1 MHEFKRSIQLN
12 NLRKDQHFVGLFYFY
27 GVLSKLKSL
36 GPGLLYAGAA
46 VGVSHLVQSTRAGAQ
61 YGYILIVAII
71 LAHILKYPF
80 FVLGPRYAKNKN
92 QSLVFGFA
100 EIGNWAI
107 WVLGILTVTTMFT
120 IQAAV
125 TIVTAGLVQK
135 MTGLGISSVNFS
147 IIILITCLCI
157 LQIGKFKILDHL
169 MKVVMIVLSISTIVA
184 FFFSFQSNI
193 DFTAMTQ
200 HSFSLSDNSDL
211 SFLVTFV
218 GWMPAP
224 LDIAIW
230 HSIWVLVKPKEQ
242 SSDSNFDFKVGFYG
256 TAFLGICFLVLG
268 AHTLY
273 LSDITLE
280 ASAGGFAAQLIDIF
294 VSNLGGSFYWVIT
307 IAAFTT
313 MFSTTITCLDAMPRV
328 MEEVSSK
335 MILNQKIQSKSFWR
349 FILTLGTIILLL
361 FFVKDMK
368 QMVSFATTVSFLT
381 APILAWLCW
390 KVVNKDNKSS
400 ALWSPFEHK
409 LAILGILVLS
419 ILSVVYIV
427 F

>member
-1 MHEFKRSIQLN
+1 
-12 NLRKDQHFVGLFYFY
+12 
-27 GVLSKLKSL
+27 VLSKVKSL

-61 YGYILIVAII
+61 YGYILIIAII

-80 FVLGPRYAKNKN
+80 FVLGPRYAKQHN
-92 QSLVFGFA
+92 QSLVNGFA

-107 WVLGILTVTTMFT
+107 WILGVLTITTMFT

-135 MTGLGISSVNFS
+135 MTGVTFNAVSIS
-147 IIILITCLCI
+147 IIILIICLSI

-184 FFFSFQSNI
+184 FFLSFQN
-193 DFTAMTQ
+193 DVDYTAMAQST
-200 HSFSLSDNSDL
+200 FSLKNNQDL

-242 SSDSNFDFKVGFYG
+242 SFDSDFDFKIGFYG

-273 LSDITLE
+273 QTGINLE
-280 ASAGGFAAQLIDIF
+280 ASAGGFASQLIDIF
-294 VSNLGGSFYWVIT
+294 VSNLGESFYWVIT

-313 MFSTTITCLDAMPRV
+313 MFSTTITCFDAMPRV
-328 MEEVSSK
+328 MEEISIK
-335 MILNQKIQSKSFWR
+335 MKLNQKLHSKSLWR
-349 FILTLGTIILLL
+349 YTLAVGTIFLLL

-368 QMVSFATTVSFLT
+368 QMVSFATTISFLT
-381 APILAWLCW
+381 APVIAWLCL
-390 KVVNKDNKSS
+390 KVVRKDENS
-400 ALWSPFEHK
+400 AMLWSPVEHK
-409 LAILGILVLS
+409 LAILGILVLGV
-419 ILSVVYIV
+419 LSLVYLL
-427 F
+427 FKF

>member
-1 MHEFKRSIQLN
+1 M
-12 NLRKDQHFVGLFYFY
+12 
-27 GVLSKLKSL
+27 LSKIKSL

-61 YGYILIVAII
+61 YGYILIIAII

-80 FVLGPRYAKNKN
+80 FVLGPRYAKQHN
-92 QSLVFGFA
+92 QSLVNGFA

-107 WVLGILTVTTMFT
+107 WILGVLTITTMFT

-135 MTGLGISSVNFS
+135 MTGVTFNAVSIS
-147 IIILITCLCI
+147 IIILIICLSI

-184 FFFSFQSNI
+184 FFLSFQN
-193 DFTAMTQ
+193 DVDYTAMAQST
-200 HSFSLSDNSDL
+200 FSLKNNQDL

-242 SSDSNFDFKVGFYG
+242 SFDSDFDFKIGFYG

-273 LSDITLE
+273 QTGINLE
-280 ASAGGFAAQLIDIF
+280 ASAGRFASQLIDIF
-294 VSNLGGSFYWVIT
+294 VSNLGESFYWVIT

-313 MFSTTITCLDAMPRV
+313 MFSTTITCFDAMPRV
-328 MEEVSSK
+328 MEEISIK
-335 MILNQKIQSKSFWR
+335 MKLNQKLHSKSLWR
-349 FILTLGTIILLL
+349 YTLAVGTIFLLL

-368 QMVSFATTVSFLT
+368 QMVSFATTISFLT
-381 APILAWLCW
+381 APVIAWLCL
-390 KVVNKDNKSS
+390 KVVRKDENS
-400 ALWSPFEHK
+400 AMLWSPVEHK
-409 LAILGILVLS
+409 LAIVGILVLGV
-419 ILSVVYIV
+419 LSLVYLL
-427 F
+427 FKF

>member
-1 MHEFKRSIQLN
+1 M
-12 NLRKDQHFVGLFYFY
+12 
-27 GVLSKLKSL
+27 LSKIKSL

-61 YGYILIVAII
+61 YGYILIIAII

-80 FVLGPRYAKNKN
+80 FVLGPRYAKQHN
-92 QSLVFGFA
+92 QSLVNGFA

-107 WVLGILTVTTMFT
+107 WILGVLTITTMFT

-135 MTGLGISSVNFS
+135 MTGVTFNAESIS
-147 IIILITCLCI
+147 IIILIICLSI

-184 FFFSFQSNI
+184 FFLSFQN
-193 DFTAMTQ
+193 DVDYTAMAQST
-200 HSFSLSDNSDL
+200 FSLKNNQDL

-242 SSDSNFDFKVGFYG
+242 SFDSDFDFKIGFYG

-268 AHTLY
+268 AHTLFQTG
-273 LSDITLE
+273 INLE
-280 ASAGGFAAQLIDIF
+280 ASAGGFASQLIDIF
-294 VSNLGGSFYWVIT
+294 VSNLGESFYWVIT

-313 MFSTTITCLDAMPRV
+313 MFSTTITCFDAMPRV
-328 MEEVSSK
+328 MEEISIK
-335 MILNQKIQSKSFWR
+335 MKLNQKLHSKSLWR
-349 FILTLGTIILLL
+349 YTLAVGTIFLLL

-368 QMVSFATTVSFLT
+368 QMVSFATTISFLT
-381 APILAWLCW
+381 APVIAWLCL
-390 KVVNKDNKSS
+390 KVVRKDENS
-400 ALWSPFEHK
+400 AMLWSPVEHK
-409 LAILGILVLS
+409 LAILGILVLGV
-419 ILSVVYIV
+419 LSLVYLL
-427 F
+427 FKF

>member
-1 MHEFKRSIQLN
+1 
-12 NLRKDQHFVGLFYFY
+12 
-27 GVLSKLKSL
+27 VLSKLKSL

-61 YGYILIVAII
+61 YGYILIIAII

-80 FVLGPRYAKNKN
+80 FVLGPRYAKQHN
-92 QSLVFGFA
+92 QSLVNGFA

-107 WVLGILTVTTMFT
+107 WILGVLTITTMFT

-135 MTGLGISSVNFS
+135 MTGVTFNAVSIS
-147 IIILITCLCI
+147 IIILIICLSI

-184 FFFSFQSNI
+184 FFLSFQN
-193 DFTAMTQ
+193 DVDYTAMAQST
-200 HSFSLSDNSDL
+200 FSLKNNQDL

-242 SSDSNFDFKVGFYG
+242 SFDSDFDFKIGFYG

-273 LSDITLE
+273 QTGINLE
-280 ASAGGFAAQLIDIF
+280 ASAGGFASQLIDIF
-294 VSNLGGSFYWVIT
+294 VSNLGESFYWVIT

-313 MFSTTITCLDAMPRV
+313 MFSTTITCFDAMPRV
-328 MEEVSSK
+328 IEEISIK
-335 MILNQKIQSKSFWR
+335 MKLNQKLHSKSLWR
-349 FILTLGTIILLL
+349 YTLAVGTIFLLL

-368 QMVSFATTVSFLT
+368 QMVSFATTISFLT
-381 APILAWLCW
+381 APVIAWLCL
-390 KVVNKDNKSS
+390 KVVRKDENS
-400 ALWSPFEHK
+400 AMLWSPLEHK
-409 LAILGILVLS
+409 LAILGILVLGV
-419 ILSVVYIV
+419 LSLVYLL
-427 F
+427 FKF

>member
-1 MHEFKRSIQLN
+1 M
-12 NLRKDQHFVGLFYFY
+12 
-27 GVLSKLKSL
+27 LSKVKSL

-61 YGYILIVAII
+61 YGYILIIAII

-80 FVLGPRYAKNKN
+80 FVLGPRYAKQHN
-92 QSLVFGFA
+92 QSLVNGFA

-107 WVLGILTVTTMFT
+107 WILGVLTITTMFT

-135 MTGLGISSVNFS
+135 MTGVTFNAVSIS
-147 IIILITCLCI
+147 IIILIICLSI

-169 MKVVMIVLSISTIVA
+169 MKVVMIVLSISTIIA
-184 FFFSFQSNI
+184 FFLSFQN
-193 DFTAMTQ
+193 DVDYTAMAQST
-200 HSFSLSDNSDL
+200 FSLKNNQDL

-242 SSDSNFDFKVGFYG
+242 SFDSDFDFKIGFYG

-273 LSDITLE
+273 QTGINLE
-280 ASAGGFAAQLIDIF
+280 ASAGGFASQLVDIF
-294 VSNLGGSFYWVIT
+294 VSNLGESFYWVIT

-313 MFSTTITCLDAMPRV
+313 MFSTTITCFDAMPRV
-328 MEEVSSK
+328 MEEISIK
-335 MILNQKIQSKSFWR
+335 MKLNQKLHSKSLWR
-349 FILTLGTIILLL
+349 YTLAVGTIFLLL

-368 QMVSFATTVSFLT
+368 QMVSFATTISFLT
-381 APILAWLCW
+381 APVIAWLCL
-390 KVVNKDNKSS
+390 KVVRKDENS
-400 ALWSPFEHK
+400 AMLWSPVEHK
-409 LAILGILVLS
+409 LAILGILVLGV
-419 ILSVVYIV
+419 LSLVYLL
-427 F
+427 FKF

>member
-1 MHEFKRSIQLN
+1 M
-12 NLRKDQHFVGLFYFY
+12 
-27 GVLSKLKSL
+27 LSKVKSL

-61 YGYILIVAII
+61 YGYILIIAII

-80 FVLGPRYAKNKN
+80 FVLGPRYAKQHN
-92 QSLVFGFA
+92 QSLVNGFA

-107 WVLGILTVTTMFT
+107 WILGVLTITTMFT

-135 MTGLGISSVNFS
+135 MTGVTFNVVSIS
-147 IIILITCLCI
+147 IIILIICLSI

-184 FFFSFQSNI
+184 FFLSFQN
-193 DFTAMTQ
+193 DVDYTAMAQST
-200 HSFSLSDNSDL
+200 FSLKNNQDL

-242 SSDSNFDFKVGFYG
+242 SFDSDFDFKIGFYG

-273 LSDITLE
+273 QTGINLE
-280 ASAGGFAAQLIDIF
+280 ASAGGFASQLIDIF
-294 VSNLGGSFYWVIT
+294 VSNLGESFYWVIT

-313 MFSTTITCLDAMPRV
+313 MFSTTITCFDAMPRV
-328 MEEVSSK
+328 MEEISIK
-335 MILNQKIQSKSFWR
+335 MKLNQKLHSKSLWR
-349 FILTLGTIILLL
+349 YTLAGGTIFLLL

-368 QMVSFATTVSFLT
+368 QMVSFATTISFLT
-381 APILAWLCW
+381 APVIAWLCL
-390 KVVNKDNKSS
+390 KVVRKNENS
-400 ALWSPFEHK
+400 AMLWSPVEHK
-409 LAILGILVLS
+409 LAILGILVLGV
-419 ILSVVYIV
+419 LSLVYLL
-427 F
+427 FKF

>member
-1 MHEFKRSIQLN
+1 
-12 NLRKDQHFVGLFYFY
+12 
-27 GVLSKLKSL
+27 VLSKLKSL

-61 YGYILIVAII
+61 YGYILIIAII

-80 FVLGPRYAKNKN
+80 FVLGPRYAKQHN
-92 QSLVFGFA
+92 QSLVNGFA

-107 WVLGILTVTTMFT
+107 WILGVLTITTMFT

-135 MTGLGISSVNFS
+135 MTGVTFNAVSIS
-147 IIILITCLCI
+147 IIILIICLSI

-184 FFFSFQSNI
+184 FFLSFQN
-193 DFTAMTQ
+193 DVDYTAMAQST
-200 HSFSLSDNSDL
+200 FSLKNNQDL

-242 SSDSNFDFKVGFYG
+242 SFDSDFDFKIGFYG

-273 LSDITLE
+273 QTGINLE
-280 ASAGGFAAQLIDIF
+280 ASAGGFASQLIDIF
-294 VSNLGGSFYWVIT
+294 VSNLGESFYWVIT

-313 MFSTTITCLDAMPRV
+313 MFSTTITCFDAMPRV
-328 MEEVSSK
+328 MEEISIK
-335 MILNQKIQSKSFWR
+335 MKLNQKLHSKSLWSY
-349 FILTLGTIILLL
+349 TLAGGTIFLLL

-368 QMVSFATTVSFLT
+368 QMVSFATTISFLT
-381 APILAWLCW
+381 APVIAWLCL
-390 KVVNKDNKSS
+390 KVVRKDENS
-400 ALWSPFEHK
+400 AMLWSPVEHK
-409 LAILGILVLS
+409 LAILGILVLGV
-419 ILSVVYIV
+419 LSLMYLL
-427 F
+427 FKF

>member
-1 MHEFKRSIQLN
+1 M
-12 NLRKDQHFVGLFYFY
+12 
-27 GVLSKLKSL
+27 LSKLKSL

-61 YGYILIVAII
+61 YGYILIIAII

-80 FVLGPRYAKNKN
+80 FVLGPRYAKQHN
-92 QSLVFGFA
+92 QSLVNGFA

-107 WVLGILTVTTMFT
+107 WILGVLTITTMFT

-135 MTGLGISSVNFS
+135 MTGVTFNAVSIS
-147 IIILITCLCI
+147 IIILIICLSI

-184 FFFSFQSNI
+184 FFLSFQN
-193 DFTAMTQ
+193 DVDYTAMAQST
-200 HSFSLSDNSDL
+200 FSLKNNQDL

-242 SSDSNFDFKVGFYG
+242 SFDSDFDFKIGFYG

-273 LSDITLE
+273 QTGINLE
-280 ASAGGFAAQLIDIF
+280 ASAGGFASQLIDIF
-294 VSNLGGSFYWVIT
+294 VSNLGESFYWVIT

-313 MFSTTITCLDAMPRV
+313 MFSTTITCFDAMPRV
-328 MEEVSSK
+328 MEEISIK
-335 MILNQKIQSKSFWR
+335 MKLNQKLHSKSLWSY
-349 FILTLGTIILLL
+349 TLAGGTIFLLL

-368 QMVSFATTVSFLT
+368 QMVSFATTISFLT
-381 APILAWLCW
+381 APVIAWLCL
-390 KVVNKDNKSS
+390 KVVRKDENS
-400 ALWSPFEHK
+400 AMLWSPVEHK
-409 LAILGILVLS
+409 LAILGILVLGV
-419 ILSVVYIV
+419 LSLVYLL
-427 F
+427 FKF

>member
-1 MHEFKRSIQLN
+1 
-12 NLRKDQHFVGLFYFY
+12 
-27 GVLSKLKSL
+27 VLSKLKSL

-61 YGYILIVAII
+61 YGYILIIAII

-80 FVLGPRYAKNKN
+80 FVLGPRYAKQHN
-92 QSLVFGFA
+92 QSLVNGFA

-107 WVLGILTVTTMFT
+107 WILGVLTITTMFT

-135 MTGLGISSVNFS
+135 MTGVTFNAVSIS
-147 IIILITCLCI
+147 IIILIICLSI

-184 FFFSFQSNI
+184 FFLSFQN
-193 DFTAMTQ
+193 DVDYTAMAQST
-200 HSFSLSDNSDL
+200 FSLKNNQDL

-242 SSDSNFDFKVGFYG
+242 SFDSDFDFKIGFYG

-273 LSDITLE
+273 QTGINLE
-280 ASAGGFAAQLIDIF
+280 ASAGGFASQLIDIF
-294 VSNLGGSFYWVIT
+294 VSNLGESFYWVIT

-313 MFSTTITCLDAMPRV
+313 MFSTTITCFDAMPRV
-328 MEEVSSK
+328 MEEISIK
-335 MILNQKIQSKSFWR
+335 MKLNQKLHSKSLWGY
-349 FILTLGTIILLL
+349 TLAGGTIFLLL

-368 QMVSFATTVSFLT
+368 QMVSFATTISFLT
-381 APILAWLCW
+381 APVIAWLCL
-390 KVVNKDNKSS
+390 KVVRKDENS
-400 ALWSPFEHK
+400 AMLWSPVEHK
-409 LAILGILVLS
+409 LAILGILVLGV
-419 ILSVVYIV
+419 LSLMYLL
-427 F
+427 FKF

>member
-1 MHEFKRSIQLN
+1 M
-12 NLRKDQHFVGLFYFY
+12 
-27 GVLSKLKSL
+27 LSKLKSL

-61 YGYILIVAII
+61 YGYILIIAII

-80 FVLGPRYAKNKN
+80 FVLGPRYAKQHN
-92 QSLVFGFA
+92 QSLVNGFA

-107 WVLGILTVTTMFT
+107 WILGVLTITTMFT

-135 MTGLGISSVNFS
+135 MTGVTFNAVSIS
-147 IIILITCLCI
+147 IIILIICLSI

-169 MKVVMIVLSISTIVA
+169 MKVVMIVLSISTIIA
-184 FFFSFQSNI
+184 FFLSFQN
-193 DFTAMTQ
+193 DVDYTAMAQST
-200 HSFSLSDNSDL
+200 FSLKNNQDL

-242 SSDSNFDFKVGFYG
+242 SFDSDFDFKIGFYG

-273 LSDITLE
+273 QTGINLE
-280 ASAGGFAAQLIDIF
+280 ASAGGFASQLIDIF
-294 VSNLGGSFYWVIT
+294 VSNLGESFYWVIT

-313 MFSTTITCLDAMPRV
+313 MFSTTITCFDAMPRV
-328 MEEVSSK
+328 MEEISIK
-335 MILNQKIQSKSFWR
+335 MKLNQKLHSKSLWR
-349 FILTLGTIILLL
+349 YTLAVGTIFLLL

-368 QMVSFATTVSFLT
+368 QMVSFATTISFLT
-381 APILAWLCW
+381 APVIAWLCL
-390 KVVNKDNKSS
+390 KVVRKDENS
-400 ALWSPFEHK
+400 AMLWSPLEHK
-409 LAILGILVLS
+409 LAILGILVLGV
-419 ILSVVYIV
+419 LSLVYLL
-427 F
+427 FKF

>member
-1 MHEFKRSIQLN
+1 M
-12 NLRKDQHFVGLFYFY
+12 
-27 GVLSKLKSL
+27 LSKLKSL

-80 FVLGPRYAKNKN
+80 FVLGPRYAKQSN
-92 QSLVFGFA
+92 QSLVYGFA

-135 MTGLGISSVNFS
+135 MTGITLNSVS
-147 IIILITCLCI
+147 VSVLILMVCLCI

-169 MKVVMIVLSISTIVA
+169 MKLVMIVLSISTIVA
-184 FFFSFQSNI
+184 FFFSFQHDLDYS
-193 DFTAMTQ
+193 ALAQ
-200 HSFSLSDNSDL
+200 SSFSLGNSHDL

-242 SSDSNFDFKVGFYG
+242 SFDSDFDFQIGFYG

-273 LSDITLE
+273 LTDITLE
-280 ASAGGFAAQLIDIF
+280 ASAGGFASQLIDIF

-328 MEEVSSK
+328 MEEVSIK
-335 MILNQKIQSKSFWR
+335 MKLNQKIQSKSFWR
-349 FILTLGTIILLL
+349 YILTFGTIILLL

-381 APILAWLCW
+381 APAIAWLCL
-390 KVVNKDNKSS
+390 KVVSKENNSTS
-400 ALWSPFEHK
+400 LWSPLEYK
-409 LAILGILVLS
+409 LAILGILVLGVLS
-419 ILSVVYIV
+419 ITYIL

>member
-1 MHEFKRSIQLN
+1 M
-12 NLRKDQHFVGLFYFY
+12 
-27 GVLSKLKSL
+27 LSKLKSL

-61 YGYILIVAII
+61 YGYILIIAII

-80 FVLGPRYAKNKN
+80 FVLGPRYAKQHN
-92 QSLVFGFA
+92 QSLVNGFA

-107 WVLGILTVTTMFT
+107 WILGVLTITTMFT

-135 MTGLGISSVNFS
+135 MTGVTFNAVSIS
-147 IIILITCLCI
+147 IIILIICLSI

-184 FFFSFQSNI
+184 FFLSFQN
-193 DFTAMTQ
+193 DVDYTAMAQST
-200 HSFSLSDNSDL
+200 FSLKNNQDL

-242 SSDSNFDFKVGFYG
+242 SFDSDFDFKIGFYG

-273 LSDITLE
+273 QTGINLE
-280 ASAGGFAAQLIDIF
+280 ASAGGFASQLIDIF
-294 VSNLGGSFYWVIT
+294 VSHLGESFYWVIT

-313 MFSTTITCLDAMPRV
+313 MFSTTITCFDAMPRV
-328 MEEVSSK
+328 MEEISIK
-335 MILNQKIQSKSFWR
+335 MKLNQKLHSKSLWSY
-349 FILTLGTIILLL
+349 TLAGGTIFLLL

-368 QMVSFATTVSFLT
+368 QMVSFATTISFLT
-381 APILAWLCW
+381 APVIAWLCL
-390 KVVNKDNKSS
+390 KVVRKDENS
-400 ALWSPFEHK
+400 AMLWSPVEHK
-409 LAILGILVLS
+409 LAILGILVLGV
-419 ILSVVYIV
+419 LSLVYLL
-427 F
+427 FKF

>member
-1 MHEFKRSIQLN
+1 M
-12 NLRKDQHFVGLFYFY
+12 
-27 GVLSKLKSL
+27 LSKIKSL

-61 YGYILIVAII
+61 YGYILIIAII

-80 FVLGPRYAKNKN
+80 FVLGPRYAKQHN
-92 QSLVFGFA
+92 QSLVNGFA

-107 WVLGILTVTTMFT
+107 WILGVLTITTMFT

-135 MTGLGISSVNFS
+135 MTGVTFNAVSIS
-147 IIILITCLCI
+147 IIILIICLSI

-184 FFFSFQSNI
+184 FFLSFQN
-193 DFTAMTQ
+193 DVDYTAMAQST
-200 HSFSLSDNSDL
+200 FSLKNNQDL

-242 SSDSNFDFKVGFYG
+242 SFDSDFDFKIGFYG

-273 LSDITLE
+273 QTGINLE
-280 ASAGGFAAQLIDIF
+280 ASAGRFASQLIDIF
-294 VSNLGGSFYWVIT
+294 VSNLGESFYWVIT

-313 MFSTTITCLDAMPRV
+313 MFSTTITCFDAMPRV
-328 MEEVSSK
+328 MEEISIK
-335 MILNQKIQSKSFWR
+335 MKLNQKLHSKSLWR
-349 FILTLGTIILLL
+349 YTLAVGTIFLLL

-368 QMVSFATTVSFLT
+368 QMVSFATTISFLT
-381 APILAWLCW
+381 APVIAWLCL
-390 KVVNKDNKSS
+390 KVVRKDENS
-400 ALWSPFEHK
+400 AMLWSPVEHK
-409 LAILGILVLS
+409 LAILGILVLGV
-419 ILSVVYIV
+419 LSLVYLL
-427 F
+427 FKF

>member
-1 MHEFKRSIQLN
+1 
-12 NLRKDQHFVGLFYFY
+12 
-27 GVLSKLKSL
+27 VLSKLKSL

-61 YGYILIVAII
+61 YGYILIIAII

-80 FVLGPRYAKNKN
+80 FVLGPRYAKQHN
-92 QSLVFGFA
+92 QSLVNGFA

-107 WVLGILTVTTMFT
+107 WILGVLTITTMFT

-135 MTGLGISSVNFS
+135 MTGVTFNAVSIS
-147 IIILITCLCI
+147 IIILIICLSI

-184 FFFSFQSNI
+184 FFLSFQN
-193 DFTAMTQ
+193 DVDYTAMARST
-200 HSFSLSDNSDL
+200 FSLKNNQDL

-242 SSDSNFDFKVGFYG
+242 SFDSDFDFKIGFYG

-273 LSDITLE
+273 QTGINLE
-280 ASAGGFAAQLIDIF
+280 ASAGGFASQLIDIF
-294 VSNLGGSFYWVIT
+294 VSNLGESFYWVIT

-313 MFSTTITCLDAMPRV
+313 MFSTTITCFDAMPRV
-328 MEEVSSK
+328 MEEISIK
-335 MILNQKIQSKSFWR
+335 MKLNQKLHSKSLWGY
-349 FILTLGTIILLL
+349 TLAGGTIFLLL

-368 QMVSFATTVSFLT
+368 QMVSFATTISFLT
-381 APILAWLCW
+381 APVIAWLCL
-390 KVVNKDNKSS
+390 KVVRKDENS
-400 ALWSPFEHK
+400 AMLWSPVEHK
-409 LAILGILVLS
+409 LAILGILVLGV
-419 ILSVVYIV
+419 LSLMYLL
-427 F
+427 FKF

>member
-1 MHEFKRSIQLN
+1 M
-12 NLRKDQHFVGLFYFY
+12 
-27 GVLSKLKSL
+27 LSKVKSL

-61 YGYILIVAII
+61 YGYILIIAII

-80 FVLGPRYAKNKN
+80 FVLGPRYAKQHN
-92 QSLVFGFA
+92 QSLVNGFA

-107 WVLGILTVTTMFT
+107 WILGVLTITTMFT

-135 MTGLGISSVNFS
+135 MTGVTFNAVSIS
-147 IIILITCLCI
+147 IIILIICLSI

-184 FFFSFQSNI
+184 FFLSFQN
-193 DFTAMTQ
+193 DVDYTAMAQST
-200 HSFSLSDNSDL
+200 FSLKNNQDL

-242 SSDSNFDFKVGFYG
+242 SFDSDFDFKIGFYG

-273 LSDITLE
+273 QTGINLE
-280 ASAGGFAAQLIDIF
+280 ASAGRFASQLIDIF
-294 VSNLGGSFYWVIT
+294 VSNLGESFYWVIT

-313 MFSTTITCLDAMPRV
+313 MFSTTITCFDAMPRV
-328 MEEVSSK
+328 MEEISIK
-335 MILNQKIQSKSFWR
+335 MKLNQKLHSKSLWR
-349 FILTLGTIILLL
+349 YTLAVGTIFLLL

-368 QMVSFATTVSFLT
+368 QMVSFATTISFLT
-381 APILAWLCW
+381 APVIAWLCL
-390 KVVNKDNKSS
+390 KVVRKDENS
-400 ALWSPFEHK
+400 AMLWSPVEHK
-409 LAILGILVLS
+409 LAILGILVLGV
-419 ILSVVYIV
+419 LSLVYLL
-427 F
+427 FKF

>member
-1 MHEFKRSIQLN
+1 M
-12 NLRKDQHFVGLFYFY
+12 
-27 GVLSKLKSL
+27 LSKLKSL

-80 FVLGPRYAKNKN
+80 FVLGPRYAKQSN
-92 QSLVFGFA
+92 QSLVHGFA
-100 EIGNWAI
+100 EIGNWAVS
-107 WVLGILTVTTMFT
+107 VLGILTVTTMFT

-135 MTGLGISSVNFS
+135 MTGISLNSVNVS
-147 IIILITCLCI
+147 VLILIVCLCI

-169 MKVVMIVLSISTIVA
+169 MKLVMIVLSISTIVA
-184 FFFSFQSNI
+184 FFFSFQHELDYSVLAQS
-193 DFTAMTQ
+193 T
-200 HSFSLSDNSDL
+200 FSLGNSHDL

-242 SSDSNFDFKVGFYG
+242 SFDSDFDFKIGFYG

-273 LSDITLE
+273 LTDITLE
-280 ASAGGFAAQLIDIF
+280 ASAGGFASQLIDIF

-313 MFSTTITCLDAMPRV
+313 MFSTTITCLDAIPRV
-328 MEEVSSK
+328 MEEVSIK
-335 MILNQKIQSKSFWR
+335 MKLNQKIQSKSFWR
-349 FILTLGTIILLL
+349 YILTFGTIILLL

-381 APILAWLCW
+381 APVIAWLCL
-390 KVVNKDNKSS
+390 KVVSKENNSTS
-400 ALWSPFEHK
+400 LWSPLEYK
-409 LAILGILVLS
+409 LAILGILVLGVLS
-419 ILSVVYIV
+419 ITYIL

>member
-1 MHEFKRSIQLN
+1 MLIKI
-12 NLRKDQHFVGLFYFY
+12 
-27 GVLSKLKSL
+27 KSL

-61 YGYILIVAII
+61 YGYILIIAII

-80 FVLGPRYAKNKN
+80 FVLGPRYAKQHN
-92 QSLVFGFA
+92 QSLVNGFA

-107 WVLGILTVTTMFT
+107 WILGVLTITTMFT

-135 MTGLGISSVNFS
+135 MTGVTFNAVSIS
-147 IIILITCLCI
+147 IIILIICLSI

-184 FFFSFQSNI
+184 FFLSFQN
-193 DFTAMTQ
+193 DVDYTAMAQST
-200 HSFSLSDNSDL
+200 FSLKNNQDL

-242 SSDSNFDFKVGFYG
+242 SFDSDFDFKIGFYG

-273 LSDITLE
+273 QTGINLE
-280 ASAGGFAAQLIDIF
+280 ASAGGFASQLIDIF
-294 VSNLGGSFYWVIT
+294 VSNLGESFYWVIT

-313 MFSTTITCLDAMPRV
+313 MFSTTITCFDAMPRV
-328 MEEVSSK
+328 MEEISIK
-335 MILNQKIQSKSFWR
+335 MKLNQKLHSKSLWR
-349 FILTLGTIILLL
+349 YTLAVGTIFLLL

-368 QMVSFATTVSFLT
+368 QMVSFATTISFLT
-381 APILAWLCW
+381 APVIAWLCL
-390 KVVNKDNKSS
+390 KVVRKDENS
-400 ALWSPFEHK
+400 AMLWSPVEHK
-409 LAILGILVLS
+409 LAILGILVLGV
-419 ILSVVYIV
+419 LSLVYLL
-427 F
+427 FKF

>member
-1 MHEFKRSIQLN
+1 
-12 NLRKDQHFVGLFYFY
+12 
-27 GVLSKLKSL
+27 VLSKLKSL

-61 YGYILIVAII
+61 YGYILIIAII

-80 FVLGPRYAKNKN
+80 FVLGPRYAKQHN
-92 QSLVFGFA
+92 QSLVNGFA

-107 WVLGILTVTTMFT
+107 WILGVLTITTMFT

-135 MTGLGISSVNFS
+135 MTGVTFNTVSIS
-147 IIILITCLCI
+147 IIILIVCFSI
-157 LQIGKFKILDHL
+157 LQIGKFKIMDHL
-169 MKVVMIVLSISTIVA
+169 MKVVMIVLSISTIIA
-184 FFFSFQSNI
+184 
-193 DFTAMTQ
+193 
-200 HSFSLSDNSDL
+200 FSLSFQNDVDYTAMAQSTFSLKNNQDL

-242 SSDSNFDFKVGFYG
+242 SFNSDFDFKIGFYG

-273 LSDITLE
+273 QTGINFE
-280 ASAGGFAAQLIDIF
+280 ASAGGFASQLIDIF
-294 VSNLGGSFYWVIT
+294 VSNLGESFYWIIT

-313 MFSTTITCLDAMPRV
+313 MFSTTITCFDAMPRV
-328 MEEVSSK
+328 MEEISIK
-335 MILNQKIQSKSFWR
+335 MKLNQKLHSKSLWLY
-349 FILTLGTIILLL
+349 ILAGGTIFLLL

-368 QMVSFATTVSFLT
+368 QMVSFATTISFLT
-381 APILAWLCW
+381 APVIAWLCI
-390 KVVNKDNKSS
+390 KVFKIDENSS
-400 ALWSPFEHK
+400 ALWSSFEYK
-409 LAILGILVLS
+409 LAILGILVLGV
-419 ILSVVYIV
+419 LSFVYLI
-427 F
+427 FNFFL

>member
-1 MHEFKRSIQLN
+1 M
-12 NLRKDQHFVGLFYFY
+12 
-27 GVLSKLKSL
+27 LSKLKSL

-61 YGYILIVAII
+61 YGYILIIAII

-80 FVLGPRYAKNKN
+80 FVLGPRYAKQHN
-92 QSLVFGFA
+92 QSLVNGFA

-107 WVLGILTVTTMFT
+107 WILGVLTITTMFT

-135 MTGLGISSVNFS
+135 MTGVTFNAVSIS
-147 IIILITCLCI
+147 IIILIICLSI

-184 FFFSFQSNI
+184 FFLSFQN
-193 DFTAMTQ
+193 DVDYTAMAQST
-200 HSFSLSDNSDL
+200 FSLKNNQDL

-242 SSDSNFDFKVGFYG
+242 SFDSDFDFKIGFYG

-273 LSDITLE
+273 QTGINLE
-280 ASAGGFAAQLIDIF
+280 ASAGGFASQLIDIF
-294 VSNLGGSFYWVIT
+294 VSNLGESFYWVIT

-313 MFSTTITCLDAMPRV
+313 MFSTTITCFDAMPRV
-328 MEEVSSK
+328 MEEISIK
-335 MILNQKIQSKSFWR
+335 MKLNQKLHSKSLWR
-349 FILTLGTIILLL
+349 YTLAVGTIFLLL

-368 QMVSFATTVSFLT
+368 QMVSFATTISFLT
-381 APILAWLCW
+381 APVIAWLCL
-390 KVVNKDNKSS
+390 KVVRKDENS
-400 ALWSPFEHK
+400 AMLWSPVEHK
-409 LAILGILVLS
+409 LAILGILVLGV
-419 ILSVVYIV
+419 LSLVYLL
-427 F
+427 FKF

>member
-1 MHEFKRSIQLN
+1 M
-12 NLRKDQHFVGLFYFY
+12 
-27 GVLSKLKSL
+27 LSKVKSL

-61 YGYILIVAII
+61 YGYILIIAII

-80 FVLGPRYAKNKN
+80 FVLGPRYAKQHN
-92 QSLVFGFA
+92 QSLVNGFA

-107 WVLGILTVTTMFT
+107 WILGVLTITTMFT

-135 MTGLGISSVNFS
+135 MTGVTFNAVSIS
-147 IIILITCLCI
+147 IIILIICLSI

-184 FFFSFQSNI
+184 FFLSFQN
-193 DFTAMTQ
+193 DVDYTAMAQST
-200 HSFSLSDNSDL
+200 FSLKNNQDL

-242 SSDSNFDFKVGFYG
+242 SFDSDFDFKIGFYG

-273 LSDITLE
+273 QTGINLE
-280 ASAGGFAAQLIDIF
+280 ASAGGFASQLIDIF
-294 VSNLGGSFYWVIT
+294 VSNLGESFYWVIT

-313 MFSTTITCLDAMPRV
+313 MFSTTITCFDAMPRV
-328 MEEVSSK
+328 MEEISIK
-335 MILNQKIQSKSFWR
+335 MKLNQKLHSKSLWR
-349 FILTLGTIILLL
+349 YTLAVGTIFLLL

-368 QMVSFATTVSFLT
+368 QMVSFATTISFLT
-381 APILAWLCW
+381 APVIAWLCL
-390 KVVNKDNKSS
+390 KVVRKDENS
-400 ALWSPFEHK
+400 AMLWSPVEHK
-409 LAILGILVLS
+409 LAILGILVLGV
-419 ILSVVYIV
+419 LSLVYLL
-427 F
+427 FKF

>member
-1 MHEFKRSIQLN
+1 M
-12 NLRKDQHFVGLFYFY
+12 
-27 GVLSKLKSL
+27 LSKVKSL

-61 YGYILIVAII
+61 YGYILIIAII

-80 FVLGPRYAKNKN
+80 FVLGPRYAKQHN
-92 QSLVFGFA
+92 QSLVNGFA

-107 WVLGILTVTTMFT
+107 WILGVLTITTMFT

-135 MTGLGISSVNFS
+135 MTGVTFNAVSIS
-147 IIILITCLCI
+147 IIILIICLSI

-169 MKVVMIVLSISTIVA
+169 MKVVMIVLSISTIIA
-184 FFFSFQSNI
+184 FFLSFQN
-193 DFTAMTQ
+193 DVDYTAMAQST
-200 HSFSLSDNSDL
+200 FSLKNNQDL

-224 LDIAIW
+224 LDIAIC

-242 SSDSNFDFKVGFYG
+242 SFDSDFDFKIGFYG

-273 LSDITLE
+273 QTGINLE
-280 ASAGGFAAQLIDIF
+280 ASAGGFASQLIDIF
-294 VSNLGGSFYWVIT
+294 VSNLGESFYWVIT

-313 MFSTTITCLDAMPRV
+313 MFSTTITCFDAMPRV
-328 MEEVSSK
+328 MEEISIK
-335 MILNQKIQSKSFWR
+335 MKLNQKLHSKSLWR
-349 FILTLGTIILLL
+349 YTLAVGTIFLLL

-368 QMVSFATTVSFLT
+368 QMVSFATTISFLT
-381 APILAWLCW
+381 APVIAWLCL
-390 KVVNKDNKSS
+390 KVVRKDENS
-400 ALWSPFEHK
+400 AMLWSPVEHK
-409 LAILGILVLS
+409 LAILGILVLGV
-419 ILSVVYIV
+419 LSLVYLL
-427 F
+427 FKF

>member
-1 MHEFKRSIQLN
+1 MLIKI
-12 NLRKDQHFVGLFYFY
+12 
-27 GVLSKLKSL
+27 KSL

-61 YGYILIVAII
+61 YGYILIIAII

-80 FVLGPRYAKNKN
+80 FVLGPRYAKQHN
-92 QSLVFGFA
+92 QSLVNGFA

-107 WVLGILTVTTMFT
+107 WILGVLTITTMFT

-135 MTGLGISSVNFS
+135 MTGVTFNAVSIS
-147 IIILITCLCI
+147 IIILIICLSI

-184 FFFSFQSNI
+184 FFLSFQN
-193 DFTAMTQ
+193 DVDYTAMAQST
-200 HSFSLSDNSDL
+200 FSLKNNQDL

-242 SSDSNFDFKVGFYG
+242 SFDSDFDFKIGFYG

-273 LSDITLE
+273 QTGINLE
-280 ASAGGFAAQLIDIF
+280 ASAGRFASQLIDIF
-294 VSNLGGSFYWVIT
+294 VSNLGESFYWVIT

-313 MFSTTITCLDAMPRV
+313 MFSTTITCFDAMPRV
-328 MEEVSSK
+328 MEEISIK
-335 MILNQKIQSKSFWR
+335 MKLNQKLHSKSLWR
-349 FILTLGTIILLL
+349 YTLAVGTIFLLL

-368 QMVSFATTVSFLT
+368 QMVSFATTISFLT
-381 APILAWLCW
+381 APVIAWLCL
-390 KVVNKDNKSS
+390 KVVRKDENS
-400 ALWSPFEHK
+400 AMLWSPVEHK
-409 LAILGILVLS
+409 LAIVGILVLGV
-419 ILSVVYIV
+419 LSLVYLL
-427 F
+427 FKF

>member
-1 MHEFKRSIQLN
+1 M
-12 NLRKDQHFVGLFYFY
+12 
-27 GVLSKLKSL
+27 LSKLKSL

-61 YGYILIVAII
+61 YGYILIIAII

-80 FVLGPRYAKNKN
+80 FVLGPRYAKQHN
-92 QSLVFGFA
+92 QSLVNGFA

-107 WVLGILTVTTMFT
+107 WILGVLTITTMFT

-135 MTGLGISSVNFS
+135 MTGVTFNTVSIS
-147 IIILITCLCI
+147 IIILIVCFSI
-157 LQIGKFKILDHL
+157 LQIGKFKIMDHL
-169 MKVVMIVLSISTIVA
+169 MKVVMIVLSISTIIA
-184 FFFSFQSNI
+184 
-193 DFTAMTQ
+193 
-200 HSFSLSDNSDL
+200 FSLSFQNDVDYTAMAQSTFSLKNNQDL

-242 SSDSNFDFKVGFYG
+242 SFNSDFDFKIGFYG

-273 LSDITLE
+273 QTGINFE
-280 ASAGGFAAQLIDIF
+280 ASAGGFASQLIDIF
-294 VSNLGGSFYWVIT
+294 VSNLGESFYWIIT

-313 MFSTTITCLDAMPRV
+313 MFSTTITCFDAMPRV
-328 MEEVSSK
+328 MEEISIK
-335 MILNQKIQSKSFWR
+335 MKLNQKLHSKSLWLY
-349 FILTLGTIILLL
+349 ILAGGTIFLLL

-368 QMVSFATTVSFLT
+368 QMVSFATTISFLT
-381 APILAWLCW
+381 APVIAWLCI
-390 KVVNKDNKSS
+390 KVFKIDENSS
-400 ALWSPFEHK
+400 ALWSSFEYK
-409 LAILGILVLS
+409 LAILGILVLGV
-419 ILSVVYIV
+419 LSFVYLI
-427 F
+427 FNFFL

>member
-1 MHEFKRSIQLN
+1 
-12 NLRKDQHFVGLFYFY
+12 
-27 GVLSKLKSL
+27 VLIKIKSL

-61 YGYILIVAII
+61 YGYILIIAII

-80 FVLGPRYAKNKN
+80 FVLGPRYAKQHN
-92 QSLVFGFA
+92 QSLVNGFA

-107 WVLGILTVTTMFT
+107 WILGVLTITTMFT

-135 MTGLGISSVNFS
+135 MTGVTFNAVSIS
-147 IIILITCLCI
+147 IIILIICLSI

-184 FFFSFQSNI
+184 FFLSFQN
-193 DFTAMTQ
+193 DVDYTAMAQST
-200 HSFSLSDNSDL
+200 FSLKNNQDL

-242 SSDSNFDFKVGFYG
+242 SFDSDFDFKIGFYG

-273 LSDITLE
+273 QTGINLE
-280 ASAGGFAAQLIDIF
+280 ASAGRFASQLIDIF
-294 VSNLGGSFYWVIT
+294 VSNLGESFYWVIT

-313 MFSTTITCLDAMPRV
+313 MFSTTITCFDAMPRV
-328 MEEVSSK
+328 MEEISIK
-335 MILNQKIQSKSFWR
+335 MKLNQKLHSKSLWR
-349 FILTLGTIILLL
+349 YTLAVGTIFLLL

-368 QMVSFATTVSFLT
+368 QMVSFATTISFLT
-381 APILAWLCW
+381 APVIAWLCL
-390 KVVNKDNKSS
+390 KVVRKDENS
-400 ALWSPFEHK
+400 AMLWSPVEHK
-409 LAILGILVLS
+409 LAILGILVLGV
-419 ILSVVYIV
+419 LSLVYLL
-427 F
+427 FKF

>member
-1 MHEFKRSIQLN
+1 M
-12 NLRKDQHFVGLFYFY
+12 
-27 GVLSKLKSL
+27 LSKVKSL

-61 YGYILIVAII
+61 YGYILIIAII

-80 FVLGPRYAKNKN
+80 FVLGPRYAKQHN
-92 QSLVFGFA
+92 QSLVNGFA

-107 WVLGILTVTTMFT
+107 WILGVLTITTMFT

-135 MTGLGISSVNFS
+135 MTGVTFNAESIS
-147 IIILITCLCI
+147 IIILIICLSI

-184 FFFSFQSNI
+184 FFLSFQN
-193 DFTAMTQ
+193 DVDYTAMAQST
-200 HSFSLSDNSDL
+200 FSLKNNQDL

-242 SSDSNFDFKVGFYG
+242 SFDSDFDFKIGFYG

-273 LSDITLE
+273 QTGINLE
-280 ASAGGFAAQLIDIF
+280 ASAGGFASQLIDIF
-294 VSNLGGSFYWVIT
+294 VSNLGESFYWVIT

-313 MFSTTITCLDAMPRV
+313 MFSTTITCFDAMPRV
-328 MEEVSSK
+328 MEEISIK
-335 MILNQKIQSKSFWR
+335 MKLNQKLHSKSLWR
-349 FILTLGTIILLL
+349 YTLAVGTIFLLL

-368 QMVSFATTVSFLT
+368 QMVSFATTISFLT
-381 APILAWLCW
+381 APVIAWLCL
-390 KVVNKDNKSS
+390 KVVRKDENS
-400 ALWSPFEHK
+400 AMLWSPVEHK
-409 LAILGILVLS
+409 LAILGILVLGV
-419 ILSVVYIV
+419 LSLVYLL
-427 F
+427 FKF

>member
-1 MHEFKRSIQLN
+1 M
-12 NLRKDQHFVGLFYFY
+12 
-27 GVLSKLKSL
+27 LSKLKSL

-61 YGYILIVAII
+61 YGYILIIAII

-80 FVLGPRYAKNKN
+80 FVLGPRYAKQHN
-92 QSLVFGFA
+92 QSLVNGFA

-107 WVLGILTVTTMFT
+107 WILGVLTITTMFT

-135 MTGLGISSVNFS
+135 MTGVTFNAVSIS
-147 IIILITCLCI
+147 IIILIICLSI

-184 FFFSFQSNI
+184 FFLSFQN
-193 DFTAMTQ
+193 DVDYTAMARST
-200 HSFSLSDNSDL
+200 FSLKNNQDL

-242 SSDSNFDFKVGFYG
+242 SFDSDFDFKIGFYG

-273 LSDITLE
+273 QTGINLE
-280 ASAGGFAAQLIDIF
+280 ASAGGFASQLIDIF
-294 VSNLGGSFYWVIT
+294 VSNLGESFYWVIT

-313 MFSTTITCLDAMPRV
+313 MFSTTITCFDAMPRV
-328 MEEVSSK
+328 MEEISIK
-335 MILNQKIQSKSFWR
+335 MKLNQKLHSKSLWSY
-349 FILTLGTIILLL
+349 TLAGGTIFLLL

-368 QMVSFATTVSFLT
+368 QMVSFATTISFLT
-381 APILAWLCW
+381 APVIAWLCL
-390 KVVNKDNKSS
+390 KVVRKDENS
-400 ALWSPFEHK
+400 AMLWSPVEHK
-409 LAILGILVLS
+409 LAILGILVLGV
-419 ILSVVYIV
+419 LSLVYLL
-427 F
+427 FKF

>member
-1 MHEFKRSIQLN
+1 M
-12 NLRKDQHFVGLFYFY
+12 
-27 GVLSKLKSL
+27 LSKLKSL

-61 YGYILIVAII
+61 YGYILIIAII

-80 FVLGPRYAKNKN
+80 FVLGPRYAKQHN
-92 QSLVFGFA
+92 QSLVNGFA

-107 WVLGILTVTTMFT
+107 WILGVLTITTMFT

-135 MTGLGISSVNFS
+135 MTGVTFNAVSIS
-147 IIILITCLCI
+147 IIILIICLSI

-184 FFFSFQSNI
+184 FFLSFQN
-193 DFTAMTQ
+193 DVDYTAMAQST
-200 HSFSLSDNSDL
+200 FSLKNNQDL

-242 SSDSNFDFKVGFYG
+242 SFDSDFDFKIGFYG

-273 LSDITLE
+273 QTGINLE
-280 ASAGGFAAQLIDIF
+280 ASAGGFASQLVDIF
-294 VSNLGGSFYWVIT
+294 VSNLGESFYWVIT

-313 MFSTTITCLDAMPRV
+313 MFSTTITCFDAMPRV
-328 MEEVSSK
+328 MEEISIK
-335 MILNQKIQSKSFWR
+335 MKLNQKLHSKSLWR
-349 FILTLGTIILLL
+349 YTLAVGTIFLLL

-368 QMVSFATTVSFLT
+368 QMVSFATTISFLT
-381 APILAWLCW
+381 APVIAWLCL
-390 KVVNKDNKSS
+390 KVVRKDENS
-400 ALWSPFEHK
+400 AMLWSPVEHK
-409 LAILGILVLS
+409 LAILGILVLGV
-419 ILSVVYIV
+419 LSLVYLL
-427 F
+427 FKF

>member
-1 MHEFKRSIQLN
+1 M
-12 NLRKDQHFVGLFYFY
+12 
-27 GVLSKLKSL
+27 LSKLKSL

-61 YGYILIVAII
+61 YGYILIIAII

-80 FVLGPRYAKNKN
+80 FVLGPRYAKQHN
-92 QSLVFGFA
+92 QSLVNGFA

-107 WVLGILTVTTMFT
+107 WILGVLTITTMFT

-135 MTGLGISSVNFS
+135 MTGVTFNAVSIS
-147 IIILITCLCI
+147 IIILIICLSI

-184 FFFSFQSNI
+184 FFLSFQN
-193 DFTAMTQ
+193 DVDYTAMAQST
-200 HSFSLSDNSDL
+200 FSLKNNQDL

-242 SSDSNFDFKVGFYG
+242 SFDSNFDFKIGFYG

-273 LSDITLE
+273 QTGINLE
-280 ASAGGFAAQLIDIF
+280 ASAGGFASQLIDIF
-294 VSNLGGSFYWVIT
+294 VSNLGESFYWVIT

-313 MFSTTITCLDAMPRV
+313 MFSTTITCFDAMPRV
-328 MEEVSSK
+328 MEEISIK
-335 MILNQKIQSKSFWR
+335 MKLNQKLHSKSLWR
-349 FILTLGTIILLL
+349 YTLAVGTIFLLL

-368 QMVSFATTVSFLT
+368 QMVSFATTISFLT
-381 APILAWLCW
+381 APVIAWLCL
-390 KVVNKDNKSS
+390 KVVRKDENS
-400 ALWSPFEHK
+400 AMLWSPVEHK
-409 LAILGILVLS
+409 LAILGILVLGV
-419 ILSVVYIV
+419 LSLVYLL
-427 F
+427 FKF

>member
-1 MHEFKRSIQLN
+1 MLIKI
-12 NLRKDQHFVGLFYFY
+12 
-27 GVLSKLKSL
+27 KSL

-61 YGYILIVAII
+61 YGYILIIAII

-80 FVLGPRYAKNKN
+80 FVLGPRYAKQHN
-92 QSLVFGFA
+92 QSLVNGFA

-107 WVLGILTVTTMFT
+107 WILGVLTITTMFT

-135 MTGLGISSVNFS
+135 MTGVTFNAESIS
-147 IIILITCLCI
+147 IIILIICLSI

-184 FFFSFQSNI
+184 FFLSFQN
-193 DFTAMTQ
+193 DVDYTAMAQST
-200 HSFSLSDNSDL
+200 FSLKNNQDL

-242 SSDSNFDFKVGFYG
+242 SFDSDFDFKIGFYG

-268 AHTLY
+268 AHTLFQTG
-273 LSDITLE
+273 INLE
-280 ASAGGFAAQLIDIF
+280 ASAGGFASQLIDIF
-294 VSNLGGSFYWVIT
+294 VSNLGESFYWVIT

-313 MFSTTITCLDAMPRV
+313 MFSTTITCFDAMPRV
-328 MEEVSSK
+328 MEEISIK
-335 MILNQKIQSKSFWR
+335 MKLNQKLHSKSLWR
-349 FILTLGTIILLL
+349 YTLAVGTIFLLL

-368 QMVSFATTVSFLT
+368 QMVSFATTISFLT
-381 APILAWLCW
+381 APVIAWLCL
-390 KVVNKDNKSS
+390 KVVRKDENS
-400 ALWSPFEHK
+400 AMLWSPVEHK
-409 LAILGILVLS
+409 LAILGILVLGV
-419 ILSVVYIV
+419 LSLVYLL
-427 F
+427 FKF

>member
-1 MHEFKRSIQLN
+1 MLIKI
-12 NLRKDQHFVGLFYFY
+12 
-27 GVLSKLKSL
+27 KSL

-61 YGYILIVAII
+61 YGYILIIAII

-80 FVLGPRYAKNKN
+80 FVLGPRYAKQHN
-92 QSLVFGFA
+92 QSLVNGFA

-107 WVLGILTVTTMFT
+107 WILGVLTITTMFT

-135 MTGLGISSVNFS
+135 MTGVTFNAESIS
-147 IIILITCLCI
+147 IIILIICLSI

-184 FFFSFQSNI
+184 FFLSFQN
-193 DFTAMTQ
+193 DVDYTAMAQST
-200 HSFSLSDNSDL
+200 FSLKNNQDL

-242 SSDSNFDFKVGFYG
+242 SFDSDFDFKIGFYG

-273 LSDITLE
+273 QTGINLE
-280 ASAGGFAAQLIDIF
+280 ASAGGFASQLIDIF
-294 VSNLGGSFYWVIT
+294 VSNLGESFYWVIT

-313 MFSTTITCLDAMPRV
+313 MFSTTITCFDAMPRV
-328 MEEVSSK
+328 MEEISIK
-335 MILNQKIQSKSFWR
+335 MKLNQKLHSKSLWR
-349 FILTLGTIILLL
+349 YTLAVGTIFLLL

-368 QMVSFATTVSFLT
+368 QMVSFATTISFLT
-381 APILAWLCW
+381 APVIAWLCL
-390 KVVNKDNKSS
+390 KVVRKDENS
-400 ALWSPFEHK
+400 AMLWSPVEHK
-409 LAILGILVLS
+409 LAILGILVLGV
-419 ILSVVYIV
+419 LSLVYLL
-427 F
+427 FKF

>member
-1 MHEFKRSIQLN
+1 MLIKI
-12 NLRKDQHFVGLFYFY
+12 
-27 GVLSKLKSL
+27 KSL

-61 YGYILIVAII
+61 YGYILIIAII

-80 FVLGPRYAKNKN
+80 FVLGPRYAKQHN
-92 QSLVFGFA
+92 QSLVNGFA

-107 WVLGILTVTTMFT
+107 WILGVLTITNMFT

-135 MTGLGISSVNFS
+135 MTGVTFNAVSIS
-147 IIILITCLCI
+147 IIILIICLSI

-184 FFFSFQSNI
+184 FFLSFQNDI
-193 DFTAMTQ
+193 DYTAMAQST
-200 HSFSLSDNSDL
+200 FSLKNNQDL

-242 SSDSNFDFKVGFYG
+242 SFDSDFDFKIGFYG

-273 LSDITLE
+273 QTGINLE
-280 ASAGGFAAQLIDIF
+280 ASAGGFASQLIDIF
-294 VSNLGGSFYWVIT
+294 VSNLGESFYWVIT

-313 MFSTTITCLDAMPRV
+313 MFSTTITCFDAMPRV
-328 MEEVSSK
+328 MEEISIK
-335 MILNQKIQSKSFWR
+335 MKLNQKLHSKSLWR
-349 FILTLGTIILLL
+349 YTLAVGTIFLLL

-368 QMVSFATTVSFLT
+368 QMVSFATTISFLT
-381 APILAWLCW
+381 APVIAWLCL
-390 KVVNKDNKSS
+390 KVVRKDENS
-400 ALWSPFEHK
+400 AMLWSPVEHK
-409 LAILGILVLS
+409 LAILGILVLGV
-419 ILSVVYIV
+419 LSLVYLL
-427 F
+427 FKF

>member
-1 MHEFKRSIQLN
+1 
-12 NLRKDQHFVGLFYFY
+12 
-27 GVLSKLKSL
+27 VLSKVKSL

-61 YGYILIVAII
+61 YGYILIIAII

-80 FVLGPRYAKNKN
+80 FVLGPRYAKQHN
-92 QSLVFGFA
+92 QSLVNGFA

-107 WVLGILTVTTMFT
+107 WILGVLTITTMFT

-135 MTGLGISSVNFS
+135 MTGVTFNAESIS
-147 IIILITCLCI
+147 IIILIICLSI

-184 FFFSFQSNI
+184 FFLSFQN
-193 DFTAMTQ
+193 DVDYTAMAQST
-200 HSFSLSDNSDL
+200 FSLKNNQDL

-242 SSDSNFDFKVGFYG
+242 SFDSDFDFKIGFYG

-273 LSDITLE
+273 QTGINLE
-280 ASAGGFAAQLIDIF
+280 ASAGGFASQLIDIF
-294 VSNLGGSFYWVIT
+294 VSNLGESFYWVIT

-313 MFSTTITCLDAMPRV
+313 MFSTTITCFDAMPRV
-328 MEEVSSK
+328 MEEISIK
-335 MILNQKIQSKSFWR
+335 MKLNQKLHSKSLWR
-349 FILTLGTIILLL
+349 YTLAVGTIFLLL

-368 QMVSFATTVSFLT
+368 QMVSFATTISFLT
-381 APILAWLCW
+381 APVIAWLCL
-390 KVVNKDNKSS
+390 KVVRKDENS
-400 ALWSPFEHK
+400 AMLWSPVEHK
-409 LAILGILVLS
+409 LAILGILVLGV
-419 ILSVVYIV
+419 LSLVYLL
-427 F
+427 FKF

>member
-1 MHEFKRSIQLN
+1 M
-12 NLRKDQHFVGLFYFY
+12 
-27 GVLSKLKSL
+27 LSKVKSL

-61 YGYILIVAII
+61 YGYILIIAII

-80 FVLGPRYAKNKN
+80 FVLGPRYAKQHN
-92 QSLVFGFA
+92 QSLVNGFA

-107 WVLGILTVTTMFT
+107 WILGVLTITTMFT

-135 MTGLGISSVNFS
+135 MTGVTFNAVSIS
-147 IIILITCLCI
+147 IIILIICLSI

-184 FFFSFQSNI
+184 FFLSFQN
-193 DFTAMTQ
+193 DVDYTAMAQST
-200 HSFSLSDNSDL
+200 FSLKNNQDL

-242 SSDSNFDFKVGFYG
+242 SFDSDFDFKIGFYG

-273 LSDITLE
+273 QTGINLE
-280 ASAGGFAAQLIDIF
+280 ASAGGFASQLIDIF
-294 VSNLGGSFYWVIT
+294 VSNLGESFYWVIT

-313 MFSTTITCLDAMPRV
+313 MFSTTITCFDAMPRV
-328 MEEVSSK
+328 MEEISIK
-335 MILNQKIQSKSFWR
+335 MKLNQKLHSKSLWR
-349 FILTLGTIILLL
+349 YTLAVGTIFLLL

-368 QMVSFATTVSFLT
+368 QMVSFATTISFLT
-381 APILAWLCW
+381 APVIAWLCL
-390 KVVNKDNKSS
+390 KVVRKDENS
-400 ALWSPFEHK
+400 AMLWSSVEHK
-409 LAILGILVLS
+409 LAILGILVLGV
-419 ILSVVYIV
+419 LSLVYLL
-427 F
+427 FKF

>member
-1 MHEFKRSIQLN
+1 M
-12 NLRKDQHFVGLFYFY
+12 
-27 GVLSKLKSL
+27 LSKIKSL

-61 YGYILIVAII
+61 YGYILIIAII

-80 FVLGPRYAKNKN
+80 FVLGPRYAKQHN
-92 QSLVFGFA
+92 QSLVNGFA

-107 WVLGILTVTTMFT
+107 WILGVLTITTMFT

-135 MTGLGISSVNFS
+135 MTGVTFNAVSIS
-147 IIILITCLCI
+147 IIILIICLSI

-184 FFFSFQSNI
+184 FFLSFQN
-193 DFTAMTQ
+193 DVDYTAMAQST
-200 HSFSLSDNSDL
+200 FSLKNNQDL

-242 SSDSNFDFKVGFYG
+242 SFDSDFDFKIGFYG

-273 LSDITLE
+273 QTGINLE
-280 ASAGGFAAQLIDIF
+280 ASAGGFASQLIDIF
-294 VSNLGGSFYWVIT
+294 VSNLGESFYWVIT

-313 MFSTTITCLDAMPRV
+313 MFSTTITCFDAMPRV
-328 MEEVSSK
+328 MEEISIK
-335 MILNQKIQSKSFWR
+335 MKLNQKLHSKSLWR
-349 FILTLGTIILLL
+349 YTLAVGTIFLLL

-368 QMVSFATTVSFLT
+368 QMVSFATTISFLT
-381 APILAWLCW
+381 APVIAWLCL
-390 KVVNKDNKSS
+390 KVVRKDENS
-400 ALWSPFEHK
+400 AMLWSPVEHK
-409 LAILGILVLS
+409 LAIVGILVLGV
-419 ILSVVYIV
+419 LSLVYLL
-427 F
+427 FKF

>member
-1 MHEFKRSIQLN
+1 MLIKI
-12 NLRKDQHFVGLFYFY
+12 
-27 GVLSKLKSL
+27 KSL

-61 YGYILIVAII
+61 YGYILIIAII

-80 FVLGPRYAKNKN
+80 FVLGPRYAKQHN
-92 QSLVFGFA
+92 QSLVNGFA

-107 WVLGILTVTTMFT
+107 WILGVLTITTMFT

-135 MTGLGISSVNFS
+135 MTGVTFNAVSIS
-147 IIILITCLCI
+147 IIILIICLSI

-184 FFFSFQSNI
+184 FFLSFQN
-193 DFTAMTQ
+193 DVDYTAMAQST
-200 HSFSLSDNSDL
+200 FSLKNNQDL

-242 SSDSNFDFKVGFYG
+242 SFDSDFDFKIGFYG

-273 LSDITLE
+273 QTGINLE
-280 ASAGGFAAQLIDIF
+280 ASAGRFASQLIDIF
-294 VSNLGGSFYWVIT
+294 VSNLGESFYWVIT

-313 MFSTTITCLDAMPRV
+313 MFSTTITCFDAMPRV
-328 MEEVSSK
+328 MEEISIK
-335 MILNQKIQSKSFWR
+335 MKLNQKLHSKSLWR
-349 FILTLGTIILLL
+349 YTLAVGTIFLLL

-368 QMVSFATTVSFLT
+368 QMVSFATTISFLT
-381 APILAWLCW
+381 APVIAWLCL
-390 KVVNKDNKSS
+390 KVVRKDENS
-400 ALWSPFEHK
+400 AMLWSPVEHK
-409 LAILGILVLS
+409 LAILGILVLGV
-419 ILSVVYIV
+419 LSLVYLL
-427 F
+427 FKF

>member
-1 MHEFKRSIQLN
+1 
-12 NLRKDQHFVGLFYFY
+12 
-27 GVLSKLKSL
+27 VLSKLKSL

-61 YGYILIVAII
+61 YGYILIIAII

-80 FVLGPRYAKNKN
+80 FVLGPRYAKQHN
-92 QSLVFGFA
+92 QSLVNGFA

-107 WVLGILTVTTMFT
+107 WILGVLTITTMFT

-135 MTGLGISSVNFS
+135 MTGVTFNAVSIS
-147 IIILITCLCI
+147 IIILIICLSI

-184 FFFSFQSNI
+184 FFLSFQN
-193 DFTAMTQ
+193 DVDYTAMARST
-200 HSFSLSDNSDL
+200 FSLKNNQDL

-242 SSDSNFDFKVGFYG
+242 SFDSDFDFKIGFYG

-273 LSDITLE
+273 QTGINLE
-280 ASAGGFAAQLIDIF
+280 ASAGGFASQLIDIF
-294 VSNLGGSFYWVIT
+294 VSNLGESFYWVIT

-313 MFSTTITCLDAMPRV
+313 MFSTTITCFDAMPRV
-328 MEEVSSK
+328 MEEISIK
-335 MILNQKIQSKSFWR
+335 MKLNQKLHSKSLWSY
-349 FILTLGTIILLL
+349 TLAGGTIFLLL

-368 QMVSFATTVSFLT
+368 QMVSFATTISFLT
-381 APILAWLCW
+381 APVIAWLCL
-390 KVVNKDNKSS
+390 KVVRKDENS
-400 ALWSPFEHK
+400 AMLWSPVEHK
-409 LAILGILVLS
+409 LAILGILVLGV
-419 ILSVVYIV
+419 LSLMYLL
-427 F
+427 FKF

>member
-1 MHEFKRSIQLN
+1 M
-12 NLRKDQHFVGLFYFY
+12 
-27 GVLSKLKSL
+27 LSKVKSL

-61 YGYILIVAII
+61 YGYILIIAII

-80 FVLGPRYAKNKN
+80 FVLGPRYAKQHN
-92 QSLVFGFA
+92 QSLVNGFA

-107 WVLGILTVTTMFT
+107 WILGVLTITTMFT

-135 MTGLGISSVNFS
+135 MTGVTFNAVSIS
-147 IIILITCLCI
+147 IIILIICLSI

-169 MKVVMIVLSISTIVA
+169 MKVVMIVLSISTIIA
-184 FFFSFQSNI
+184 FFLSFQN
-193 DFTAMTQ
+193 DVDYTAMAQST
-200 HSFSLSDNSDL
+200 FSLKNNQDL

-242 SSDSNFDFKVGFYG
+242 SFDSDFDFKIGFYG

-273 LSDITLE
+273 QTGINLE
-280 ASAGGFAAQLIDIF
+280 ASAGGFASQLIDIF
-294 VSNLGGSFYWVIT
+294 VSNLGESFYWVIT

-313 MFSTTITCLDAMPRV
+313 MFSTTITCFDAMPRV
-328 MEEVSSK
+328 MEEISIK
-335 MILNQKIQSKSFWR
+335 MKLNQKLHSKSLWR
-349 FILTLGTIILLL
+349 YTLAVGTIFLLL

-368 QMVSFATTVSFLT
+368 QMVSFATTISFLT
-381 APILAWLCW
+381 APVIAWLCL
-390 KVVNKDNKSS
+390 KVVRKDENS
-400 ALWSPFEHK
+400 AMLWSPVEHK
-409 LAILGILVLS
+409 LAILGILVLGV
-419 ILSVVYIV
+419 LSLVYLL
-427 F
+427 FKF